1 MSAHAT
7 PNPPAPPATS
17 VPSVPSATDSQTA
30 RFYDIL
36 KRYWGYDSFRS
47 IQLDII
53 RSIAG
58 GNDTLGLMPTGGG
71 KSITFQVP
79 AMAMEGMTI
88 VVTPLVALMKDQV
101 EHLCRRGMR
110 AAAIYAD
117 QSHDD
122 NMRHLDNAVF
132 GAYKFLYVS
141 PERLGTEVFQNKVRR
156 MNVAFITVDEAH
168 CISQW
173 GYDFRP
179 AYLQIARL
187 RDLLPHCPIL
197 ALTATA
203 TPEVVE
209 DICRSLRF
217 CPERQA
223 VFRMGFA
230 RQNLNYVVRHT
241 DDKDAQLLHILQSV
255 PGSAIVY
262 TRNRQGTAILARM
275 LCEAGM
281 EALYFHAGLSAIDK
295 DIRQRAWTEG
305 KVRIMVAT
313 NAFGMGIDKPDVRL
327 VVHYEMPDSIE
338 AYYQEAGRAG
348 RDGKRAYAVLLYD
361 KTDRRTMLMRIG
373 QTFPPK
379 DYIADTYDHLAYFFQ
394 LALGDGYGVTYEFD
408 MERFCTAFRQFPVQV
423 NSALHLLTQAGY
435 IDYREE
441 DTNTSRLMFL
451 VQRDELYRLRQL
463 DGDGERVTAAVLRLY
478 AGMFADYVPVS
489 EAQIAHESG
498 LTPDAVY
505 IALLALTRE
514 RILHYIP
521 RKQVPRITYVQR
533 RVERAI
539 VPPEVYEKRLDAYT
553 RRINAM
559 LNYAEAD
566 ACRSHMLLD
575 YFADPEATDCGIC
588 DVCRGHAR
596 HSTETERRR
605 TMERLLNALADGQPH
620 DVQTLL
626 RGQAVPE
633 DLGACVQQ
641 LIDDG
646 RAVLSGQT
654 LRLVADD

>member
-1 MSAHAT
+1 MSAHT
-7 PNPPAPPATS
+7 PPTPP
-17 VPSVPSATDSQTA
+17 PSPVADSQTA
-30 RFYDIL
+30 RFYDVL
-36 KRYWGYDSFRS
+36 KRYWGYDRFRS

-79 AMAMEGMTI
+79 AMAMDGMTI
-88 VVTPLVALMKDQV
+88 IVTPLVALMKDQV
-101 EHLCRRGMR
+101 EHLCQRGMR
-110 AAAIYAD
+110 AAAIYAE
-117 QSHDD
+117 QSYDD

-141 PERLGTEVFQNKVRR
+141 PERLATEVFQNKVRR

-179 AYLQIARL
+179 SYLEIARL
-187 RDLLPHCPIL
+187 RDLLPDCPVL

-203 TPEVVE
+203 TPEVAE
-209 DICRSLRF
+209 DICRHLHFR
-217 CPERQA
+217 PGKQA

-230 RQNLNYVVRHT
+230 RPNLNYVVRHT
-241 DDKDAQLLHILQSV
+241 HDKDAELLHILERV

-262 TRNRQGTAILARM
+262 TRNRQGTFELAQT
-275 LCEAGM
+275 LQEAGM
-281 EALYFHAGLSAIDK
+281 QALHYHAGLSAIDK
-295 DIRQRAWTEG
+295 DVRQRAWTAG
-305 KVRIMVAT
+305 DVRIMVAT
-313 NAFGMGIDKPDVRL
+313 NAFGMGIDKSDVRL

-348 RDGKRAYAVLLYD
+348 RDGQRAYAVLLYD
-361 KTDRRTMLMRIG
+361 GDDRQRMLMRIR
-373 QTFPPK
+373 QNFPSK
-379 DYIADTYDHLAYFFQ
+379 DYIANTYDHLAYFFQ
-394 LALGDGYGVTYEFD
+394 LAVGDGYGVTYEFD
-408 MERFCTAFRQFPVQV
+408 METFCVAFHQFPVQV

-441 DTNTSRLMFL
+441 DTSQSRLMFL
-451 VQRDELYRLRQL
+451 VRRDELYALRQVV
-463 DGDGERVTAAVLRLY
+463 GDCVPVLAAVLRLY

-489 EAQIAHESG
+489 EAQLAQESG
-498 LTPDAVY
+498 LSIDSVY
-505 IALLALTRE
+505 QALLTLTRE

-521 RKQVPRITYVQR
+521 RKQVPRITYLQR

-539 VPPEVYEKRLDAYT
+539 IPPEVYERRLEAYT

-559 LNYAEAD
+559 LHYVEAD
-566 ACRSHMLLD
+566 ECRSRMLLD
-575 YFADPEATDCGIC
+575 YFDDPEAADCGVC

-596 HSTETERRR
+596 HTAEAGRSLV
-605 TMERLLNALADGQPH
+605 MQRLLDALADGQPH

-626 RGQAVPE
+626 YGQVPPE
-633 DLGACVQQ
+633 DLGRCVQR
-641 LIDDG
+641 LVDDG
-646 RAVLSGQT
+646 RAIISGQT
-654 LRLVADD
+654 IRLVAAD